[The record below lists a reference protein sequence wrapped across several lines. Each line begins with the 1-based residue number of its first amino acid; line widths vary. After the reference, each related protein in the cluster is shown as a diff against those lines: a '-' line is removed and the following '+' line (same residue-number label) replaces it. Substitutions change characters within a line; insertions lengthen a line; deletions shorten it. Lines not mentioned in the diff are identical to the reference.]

1 MFSIIKKPKLLI
13 CIFFAILF
21 LILIFFSYYNLN
33 NNDIAV
39 TINGEP
45 IYENEIENAL
55 NRYEGKTD
63 ITREDFITIAA
74 KEVLVVQEADKLG
87 ITIESNDLDQRIK
100 ILKEDYPKFYD
111 LAIKQYKN
119 ISVYKEALK
128 YRMLYNKVKEKIV
141 VDYLEANPFDDETLK
156 QKMVQEGIIN
166 EKDFNNSKY
175 NDLKLQFKKQ
185 NNENRGNKYFEEWTN
200 SLLNTAE
207 VEYVSTQYR
216 YSYRYYY

>member
-1 MFSIIKKPKLLI
+1 MFSVIKKYKLPI
-13 CIFFAILF
+13 CIFTSFF
-21 LILIFFSYYNLN
+21 LVLIFFTYNNHNLN
-33 NNDIAV
+33 KNDIAV
-39 TINGEP
+39 TVNGEP

-55 NRYEGKTD
+55 NRYEDKTD

-74 KEVLVVQEADKLG
+74 KEVLVVQEAEKLG
-87 ITIESNDLDQRIK
+87 ITIESNDLDQRIS

-207 VEYVSTQYR
+207 VEYVSTQ
-216 YSYRYYY
+216 